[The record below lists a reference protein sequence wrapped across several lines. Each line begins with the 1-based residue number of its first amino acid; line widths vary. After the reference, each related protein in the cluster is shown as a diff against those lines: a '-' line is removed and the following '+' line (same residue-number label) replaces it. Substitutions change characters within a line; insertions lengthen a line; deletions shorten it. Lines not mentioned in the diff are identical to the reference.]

1 MVSLEENM
9 LNRLLYLAGRVMVLL
24 YVRLMLQ
31 LDVAWHAPMPP
42 GPKIIVANHP
52 STTDPIYLGV
62 LSPAPL
68 NMLLIVYPFLIPLV
82 GTYLRLCGHVP
93 VVPGRGRTAFQAALR
108 LLQKGRSVV
117 LFPEGD
123 VSPQRGGYRRPRTG
137 AARLALLTGLPV
149 VPVGIYLPRER
160 NCAMEMDIAGT
171 RCVSYV
177 YIRGRYA
184 FTVGEP
190 TYYEGPVD
198 DRAHVTAVADHMM
211 DRIISLAGHSEGRV
225 KAVAIS

>member
-1 MVSLEENM
+1 
-9 LNRLLYLAGRVMVLL
+9 MVLL
-24 YVRLMLQ
+24 YARLMLE
-31 LDVAWHAPMPP
+31 LDIAWDAPMPR

-52 STTDPIYLGV
+52 STTDPLYLGI

-93 VVPGRGRTAFQAALR
+93 VVPGQGRTAFEEALR

-123 VSPQRGGYRRPRTG
+123 LSPQGGGYRRPRTG
-137 AARLALLTGLPV
+137 AARLALLTGAPV

-160 NCAMEMDIAGT
+160 NTLMEMDIDGT

-177 YIRGRYA
+177 YIRGQYA

-190 TYYEGPVD
+190 MHYRGPVD
-198 DRAHVTAVADHMM
+198 DRDHVRAVTDHIME
-211 DRIISLAGHSEGRV
+211 RIIALAGHSEGRV
-225 KAVAIS
+225 KAVAAS